1 MHSAQKPFGLLTNFQ
16 HTRWDHKT
24 TSISFFFFF
33 FSCYYYSRKNLNKWL
48 SESKSEPSPNNFLLY
63 LSTCHLYKFEH
74 FSAFWSLSWWIF
86 SETGKESEDTLQWH
100 RILKKCQKAIGTR
113 LSHSQNLIRNIIML
127 CTHYFFTQETLLEN
141 FVFI

>member
-24 TSISFFFFF
+24 TSISFFFLF

-127 CTHYFFTQETLLEN
+127 CTHYFFTQ
-141 FVFI
+141 